1 MVALLD
7 ADRVNKLKHRDDGS
21 HPKSLLTIQIRNI
34 PYNEMGAIFP
44 NGVALFEQ
52 PPNVFVMIGQFD

>member
-7 ADRVNKLKHRDDGS
+7 VDLVNKLKHRDDRS
-21 HPKSLLTIQIRNI
+21 HRKSLLTIQIWNI

-44 NGVALFEQ
+44 NGVALFEE
-52 PPNVFVMIGQFD
+52 PPNVVVMIGQFD